1 MDRRPQFVFYRG
13 LMTKLLCTPYE
24 GLEGW
29 KIAAMFKAG
38 TIYIRNL
45 ETPDSVGQRQK
56 FNSNPRL
63 RRTAQWGH
71 AFEHYLLS
79 GESKRIDH

>member
-1 MDRRPQFVFYRG
+1 VFYRG

-24 GLEGW
+24 TKEGW
-29 KIAAMFKAG
+29 KIAAMIRNG

-45 ETPDSVGQRQK
+45 ETPDSISNRQK

-63 RRTAQWGH
+63 RRTGQWGH
-71 AFEHYLLS
+71 AFEHFLLS
-79 GESKRIDH
+79 GLHTKNQKL

>member
-1 MDRRPQFVFYRG
+1 
-13 LMTKLLCTPYE
+13 MTKLLCTPYE
-24 GLEGW
+24 HLDSW
-29 KIAAMFKAG
+29 KIACMQKNG

-45 ETPDSVGQRQK
+45 ETPDSISQRQR

-71 AFEHYLLS
+71 AFEHFLLS
-79 GESKRIDH
+79 GWNIT